1 MRLPVLA
8 LLAHI
13 LLAQGAASEGI
24 VVESGLDPSASGIT
38 VSWHLPPGFEES
50 ELLLEIEGGPR
61 VRLTDELL
69 GRHPRVVVVLPALAG
84 KARLLVRAGRKDETR
99 GGKHRE
105 IDIARSESF
114 ALAGLPSTGR
124 VPVRAATTR
133 PVPGAAMEWWAE
145 APGRS
150 VEGPSPALEDPVAAT
165 SEEESKAPPALPSS
179 RPVPEASPSEAASST
194 PEGTP
199 TEPFTTA
206 NDARER
212 AFHGAPV
219 PLRN

>member
-1 MRLPVLA
+1 
-8 LLAHI
+8 
-13 LLAQGAASEGI
+13 
-24 VVESGLDPSASGIT
+24 
-38 VSWHLPPGFEES
+38 
-50 ELLLEIEGGPR
+50 
-61 VRLTDELL
+61 
-69 GRHPRVVVVLPALAG
+69 VVVLPALAG

-99 GGKHRE
+99 SGKHRE

-133 PVPGAAMEWWAE
+133 PVPGATMEWWAE

-150 VEGPSPALEDPVAAT
+150 VEGPSPSLEGRPVAAASAEGSQAT
-165 SEEESKAPPALPSS
+165 PALPSS
-179 RPVPEASPSEAASST
+179 RPVPVASPSEAASST